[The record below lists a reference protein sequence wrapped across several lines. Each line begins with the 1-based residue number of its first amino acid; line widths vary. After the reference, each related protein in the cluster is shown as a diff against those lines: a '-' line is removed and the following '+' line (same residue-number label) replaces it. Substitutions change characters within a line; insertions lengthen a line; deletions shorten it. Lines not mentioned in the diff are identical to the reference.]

1 VTQGGDIT
9 YKIAQAYDSRS
20 LFQTNGTLD
29 NQTDPNFRSISPNFT
44 VFGIARNLGTIQAMQ
59 DPIVWAVGFIT
70 EPAINYTDPSG
81 ASQKRS
87 LFYKTQYSDDT
98 SLVSI
103 HVRQQLEFVYLMSC
117 PKVIDFLDDFSS
129 ASSRAQQLDSKILQ
143 EAASISGLL
152 GDLVALATAQVYG
165 STQLTVG
172 TDASGN
178 FNKSDVMAFMKNV
191 GGSKA
196 K

>member
-1 VTQGGDIT
+1 
-9 YKIAQAYDSRS
+9 
-20 LFQTNGTLD
+20 LD
-29 NQTDPNFRSISPNFT
+29 NQTDTNFRPISPNVT
-44 VFGIARNLGTIQAMQ
+44 VWGIARDLGTIQETQ
-59 DPIVWAVGFIT
+59 EPVVWTVGFVT
-70 EPAINYTDPSG
+70 DPAINYTDLSG
-81 ASQKRS
+81 ASQQRS

-103 HVRQQLEFVYLMSC
+103 RVRQQFVRLTLC
-117 PKVIDFLDDFSS
+117 PKVIDFLNDFAN
-129 ASSRAQQLDSKILQ
+129 ASSRAQKLDSKILQ
-143 EAASISGLL
+143 EAAPISGLL

-178 FNKSDVMAFMKNV
+178 FNESDVMAFMKNV
-191 GGSKA
+191 GGSKT